1 MPSLLGSFVKESTS
15 EDKNSA
21 TERLN
26 SDDQSK
32 ELKSNDG
39 DENISKSRIN
49 CDDEGDEVLRPS
61 FSDGKSKSN
70 EVIDTRIPFNQNK
83 KLLSS
88 KLPHQ
93 MKRIPNTGFIL
104 YEQLTTQCSS
114 INLLQQSAAKQG
126 LAIKYETQ
134 AKPNSCECTVQING
148 RVYAKFE
155 TSELNK
161 KEAKTKAFDDTLA
174 YARKVHYTIKVN
186 IAIFIEFHLKLN

>member
-15 EDKNSA
+15 EDVNS
-21 TERLN
+21 TDRLN
-26 SDDQSK
+26 SNDQTK
-32 ELKSNDG
+32 ELKSNDE
-39 DENISKSRIN
+39 DENISKSRID
-49 CDDEGDEVLRPS
+49 CDDEGDEDLRPS
-61 FSDGKSKSN
+61 FSMNGDGKSKAN
-70 EVIDTRIPFNQNK
+70 EAVDTRIPFNQNK

-114 INLLQQSAAKQG
+114 VNLLQQSAAKQG
-126 LAIKYETQ
+126 LVIKYETQ

-155 TSELNK
+155 TNELNK
-161 KEAKTKAFDDTLA
+161 KEAKTKAFDDALA

-186 IAIFIEFHLKLN
+186 IAIYS